1 MLKTNF
7 MVIYMEELQK
17 DKFRYERKYIIQN
30 VELPSFIFEI
40 QNNGFLEVFNERKI
54 NNLYY
59 DSINFNSILDN
70 IDGLSNR
77 KKFRVRW
84 YGDTFKNSFKQFEI
98 KFKSEFLNS
107 KKIINIGKYQ
117 IKNHD
122 DFHQTHEKLL
132 EILKKND
139 LPLFFEMRRKSIKLY
154 NSYKR
159 KYFLSGDKKIR
170 ITIDKELRFYSPMTK
185 NKFEENN
192 IIVEIKYDKD
202 SKFINEL
209 NYLRLNKYSKYVKG
223 VTSTSF
229 YNPMY

>member
-1 MLKTNF
+1 MLKRNF
-7 MVIYMEELQK
+7 TVIYMEDLQK
-17 DKFRYERKYIIQN
+17 DKFRYERKYIIKN
-30 VELPSFIFEI
+30 VDLPSFIFEI
-40 QNNGFLEVFNERKI
+40 QNNCFLEVFKERKI

-59 DSINFNSILDN
+59 DSINLNSILDN

-77 KKFRVRW
+77 EKHRVRW
-84 YGDTFKNSFKQFEI
+84 YGDTFKSSLKQFEI

-107 KKIINIGKYQ
+107 KKIINIGEFQ
-117 IKNHD
+117 IKNHN
-122 DFHQTHEKLL
+122 DFHQTYIRLL
-132 EILKKND
+132 EILRKNH
-139 LPLFFEMRRKSIKLY
+139 LPLFCEMNRKSLKLY

-170 ITIDKELRFYSPMTK
+170 ITIDKELKFYSPVTK

-209 NYLRLNKYSKYVKG
+209 KNLRLNKYSKYVKG
-223 VTSTSF
+223 VVSTTF
-229 YNPMY
+229 YNPIY